1 MATELI
7 NNNIESLIG
16 STIGLI
22 IFFIL
27 TSIVTAGFSNFYLR
41 FLEKDGD
48 VEFKDFIV
56 SSNKVLRTLGY
67 NIIVVIIALILII
80 ICAVIIFSF
89 SMSFILIPALLGLV
103 EMSIGS
109 MIASSVIPIVI
120 IIVALIIYNIFIC
133 GVALTPYVIIENED
147 LGVFKSMKL
156 SKKMMKGNK
165 WKLFIL
171 YISFIGWAIL
181 SLLTLGIGFLWL
193 RPYITL
199 SMTNFYKEII
209 SE

>member
-7 NNNIESLIG
+7 QNNIESLIG
-16 STIGLI
+16 TIIGLVI
-22 IFFIL
+22 TYIL
-27 TSIVTAGFSNFYLR
+27 TSIVTAGSSNFYLK

-56 SSNKVLRTLGY
+56 SSNKVLKSLGY
-67 NIIVVIIALILII
+67 TMVVGIIGLILIF
-80 ICAVIIFSF
+80 ICAITIFAF
-89 SMSFILIPALLGLV
+89 SMNFIPSLLGLV
-103 EMSIGS
+103 DMSIES
-109 MIASSVIPIVI
+109 MIANLVIPII
-120 IIVALIIYNIFIC
+120 IIILALIIYNIFVY
-133 GVALTPYVIIENED
+133 GVSLTPYIIIENED
-147 LGVFKSMKL
+147 LGVFKAMKL
-156 SKKMMKGNK
+156 SKKIMKGNK

-193 RPYITL
+193 VPYITL
-199 SMTNFYKEII
+199 SMTNFYKDII